1 MAGLCWQLLV
11 VPTTW
16 VFTPCQG
23 MEVQQREEVWGTGDL
38 AQEGVMLFTLGLL
51 QADDLLPALI
61 VEQSI
66 FTQLVWMDNNCW
78 I

>member
-1 MAGLCWQLLV
+1 MGLY
-11 VPTTW
+11 PM
-16 VFTPCQG
+16 PG
-23 MEVQQREEVWGTGDL
+23 HSMEVQAV
-38 AQEGVMLFTLGLL
+38 EGGLGNRRSGPGGAMLFTLGLL
-51 QADDLLPALI
+51 QVNDLLPALI